1 MVFAPWTMEKITQQW
16 PRGPGQPAE
25 ETEEYYKRLCQN
37 MAAMTQL
44 NAWTDID
51 KIIKAHLASPC
62 RRQKNIGPPAQRLS
76 PRRRRVFDDSGAG
89 CEARGGWGTDAA
101 MRNDG
106 LLQFQGG
113 RWEDDDDDQHGCCA
127 GKER

>member
-62 RRQKNIGPPAQRLS
+62 RRQKILAHLRSVYRL
-76 PRRRRVFDDSGAG
+76 
-89 CEARGGWGTDAA
+89 
-101 MRNDG
+101 
-106 LLQFQGG
+106 
-113 RWEDDDDDQHGCCA
+113 DDDASLTILGLDAKLEAA
-127 GKER
+127 GEPTQQCVTMAFFNFKGGVGKTTMTINTAAALAKR